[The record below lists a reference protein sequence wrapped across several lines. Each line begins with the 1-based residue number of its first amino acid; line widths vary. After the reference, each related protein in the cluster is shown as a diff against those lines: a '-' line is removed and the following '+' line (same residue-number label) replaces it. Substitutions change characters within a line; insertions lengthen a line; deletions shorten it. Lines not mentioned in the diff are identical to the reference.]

1 MIFTDTHTHLYLD
14 AFNDDRHEVVQRA
27 IDQGIKYMLLPNID
41 SGSAKDMLNLCFK
54 FPETCFPMMGL
65 HPTSVKDNYRNELDI
80 VAEWFEKKHF
90 VAVGEIG
97 IDLYWD
103 KSFQKQQEEA
113 FRFQIEL
120 AMKKNLPIVI
130 HSRESFDEIMAVLTD
145 YKDAGIRGVF
155 HCFTGSLKQ
164 ANSAI
169 DLGFY
174 LGIGG
179 VLTFKNSGMDK
190 VIESVD
196 LKHILLE
203 TDAPFLAPAPFRGK
217 RNESAYINL
226 IANKISEVKKISKD
240 EVADRTTQNAID
252 LFKFTDHA

>member
-14 AFNDDRHEVVQRA
+14 AFNDDRDEVVRKA
-27 IDQGIKYMLLPNID
+27 IEQDVTYMLLPNID
-41 SGSAKDMLNLCFK
+41 NHSAKDMLSLCQK
-54 FPETCFPMMGL
+54 FPDSCFPMMGL
-65 HPTSVKDNYRNELDI
+65 HPTSVKANYKEELEM
-80 VAEWFEKKHF
+80 VTEWFDREQF

-103 KSFQKQQEEA
+103 KTFQKQQEEA
-113 FRFQIEL
+113 FRFQIAL
-120 AMKKNLPIVI
+120 ALQKNLPIVI
-130 HSRESFDEIMAVLTD
+130 HSRESFDEIMAVLMD
-145 YKDAGIRGVF
+145 YKNSGIRGVF
-155 HCFTGSLKQ
+155 HCFTGSLEQ
-164 ANSAI
+164 AESAI

-179 VLTFKNSGMDK
+179 VVTFKNSGLDK
-190 VIESVD
+190 VMEAID

-226 IANKISEVKKISKD
+226 IANKISEVKKISKS